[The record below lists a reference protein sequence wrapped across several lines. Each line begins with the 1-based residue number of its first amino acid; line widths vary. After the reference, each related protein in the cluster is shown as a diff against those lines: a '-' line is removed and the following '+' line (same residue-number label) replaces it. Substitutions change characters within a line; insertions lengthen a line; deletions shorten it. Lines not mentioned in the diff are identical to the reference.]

1 MSELISSKKSH
12 HTDTEA
18 QRETMLQSR
27 KGIWPQ
33 RTPKKDSSED
43 ALSENRPRFF
53 SVVCVPAV
61 TEFRFL
67 DSFTRRRFIGALAA
81 LSAASLARTGM
92 GEEWTL
98 PVLMESL
105 AQVRSARARFV
116 EKRYLSLLR
125 KPIETMGVLVYEAP
139 GRLEK
144 LVHKPKP
151 ERLLL
156 EGDLLT
162 LETDNGRK
170 RKVLALAEIPQLAA
184 LVGALRAT
192 LAGDMQMLVR
202 YFDVS
207 LEGPPDR
214 WRLTLKPMES
224 SSLVKFVRIFGTGV
238 DLTAVEVQQTDGDR
252 SVMLMKK
259 D

>member
-1 MSELISSKKSH
+1 MRQIRV
-12 HTDTEA
+12 
-18 QRETMLQSR
+18 Q
-27 KGIWPQ
+27 
-33 RTPKKDSSED
+33 
-43 ALSENRPRFF
+43 LSYLG
-53 SVVCVPAV
+53 V
-61 TEFRFL
+61 L
-67 DSFTRRRFIGALAA
+67 TRRRFIASLAA
-81 LSAASLARTGM
+81 LAVVPFPRISTG
-92 GEEWTL
+92 EDWSL

-105 AQVRSARARFV
+105 ARVRSARARFV

-125 KPIETMGVLVYEAP
+125 KPIESMGVLVYEAP

-170 RKVLALAEIPQLAA
+170 RKVMALAEIPQLAA
-184 LVGALRAT
+184 LVGALRST

-207 LEGPPDR
+207 LEGPPER

-224 SSLVKFVRIFGTGV
+224 ASLVRFVRIFGTGV

-252 SVMLMKK
+252 SLMLMKK